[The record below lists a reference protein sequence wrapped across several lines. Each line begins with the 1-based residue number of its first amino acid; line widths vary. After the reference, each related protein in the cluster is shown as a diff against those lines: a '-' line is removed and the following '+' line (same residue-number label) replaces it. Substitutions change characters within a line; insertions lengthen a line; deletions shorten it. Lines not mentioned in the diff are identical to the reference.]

1 MEASDD
7 TGDYSRD
14 DWFEFTDSP
23 ELYRAFVESTT
34 DIFTHI
40 DPDGEMTYVT
50 STEEMTGRSR
60 QEFLETPLEAFL
72 HPEDK
77 ERGLVC
83 FKQALAGEP
92 TKPVE
97 LRFRHR
103 DGYWIWIETST
114 FPVPTGGDLEGIVT
128 VSREITER
136 KLREQEVEET
146 QAELEQSNKMF
157 RWQNRRLDRFASV
170 VSHDLQN
177 PLSVASGRL
186 VLAGEECHNEHL
198 DAIERALNRM
208 ASMIDELQT
217 LLVTQ
222 HHVEE
227 TTLVSIAQRAKT
239 AWETTDTGESNL
251 DVLIDQDIQ
260 YEGNPGLLD
269 HIFENLFRNAVVHNQ
284 TPVTVT
290 VSGLENR
297 SGFSVADDGTGIP
310 STRFDAVLEHGYTTE
325 AEGTGFGLGIVNE
338 LVEAHGWEL
347 AITESEAGGARFEIY
362 TT

>member
-1 MEASDD
+1 MGASDD
-7 TGDYSRD
+7 TDDYSQD
-14 DWFEFTDSP
+14 DWLEFADSP
-23 ELYRAFVESTT
+23 ELYRAFVESTA

-40 DPDGEMTYVT
+40 NTDGEMTYVT

-60 QEFLETPLEAFL
+60 QEFLETPLEVYL

-77 ERGLVC
+77 ERGLAC
-83 FKQALAGEP
+83 FEQALAGEP

-97 LRFRHR
+97 LRFRHG

-114 FPVPTGGDLEGIVT
+114 SPVRTEGDLEGIVT

-136 KLREQEVEET
+136 KHREQEVDET
-146 QAELEQSNKMF
+146 QAELEQSNGKL

-177 PLSVASGRL
+177 PLSVANGRL
-186 VLAGEECHNEHL
+186 ILAREDCDNEHL
-198 DAIERALNRM
+198 DAIEKSLNRM

-227 TTLVSIAQRAKT
+227 TTPVSIAQRAKT

-251 DVLIDQDIQ
+251 VVLIDRDIQ
-260 YEGNPGLLD
+260 YEVNPGVLD

-290 VSGLENR
+290 VSELEER
-297 SGFSVADDGTGIP
+297 PGFSVADDGTGIP
-310 STRFDAVLEHGYTTE
+310 STHLDTVLEHGYTTE
-325 AEGTGFGLGIVNE
+325 VEGTGFGLGIVSE
-338 LVEAHGWEL
+338 FVEAHGWEL
-347 AITESEAGGARFEIY
+347 AITQSEAGGARFEIY
-362 TT
+362 TA